1 VKLDVGNNGSAIS
14 GSNGQVL
21 IAGNPSTLKMHMT
34 GIESFN
40 VASKRGGPANIP
52 MNTTS
57 TGSTGQP
64 LGSGINDSSSQVM
77 DGRTITTN
85 KSSMRKYSCYLKFKL
100 FVLLCFR
107 SDPLK
112 QK

>member
-1 VKLDVGNNGSAIS
+1 MGRVKLDVGNNGSAIS

-34 GIESFN
+34 GMESFN
-40 VASKRGGPANIP
+40 VASKRGPANIP

-64 LGSGINDSSSQVM
+64 LSSGINDSSSQVM
-77 DGRTITTN
+77 DGRTIATN
-85 KSSMRKYSCYLKFKL
+85 KSSMRKQKSLNSNIILY
-100 FVLLCFR
+100 VIFR
-107 SDPLK
+107 GDP
-112 QK
+112 Q